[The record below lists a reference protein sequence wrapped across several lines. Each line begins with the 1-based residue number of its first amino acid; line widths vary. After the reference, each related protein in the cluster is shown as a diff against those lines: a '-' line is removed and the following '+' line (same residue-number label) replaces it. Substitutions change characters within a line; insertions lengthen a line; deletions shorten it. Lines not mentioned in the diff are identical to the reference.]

1 MLADADFSLL
11 VMLPGPSQP
20 AKATFYVQ
28 TFHPESSPK
37 EKKKTIVEDE
47 KGDVEGGTG
56 YERRVRESQEI
67 LDLKENKKELWSPAG
82 SWRGIMTVILQII
95 SSYSPRQLGLMKVGQ
110 PLGNYIHSNESR
122 KGAKQFFLLLV
133 FD

>member
-1 MLADADFSLL
+1 
-11 VMLPGPSQP
+11 MLPGLCRPLKTS
-20 AKATFYVQ
+20 ACVQ
-28 TFHPESSPK
+28 TFHPESSS
-37 EKKKTIVEDE
+37 KKGKKSIAEDNIGE
-47 KGDVEGGTG
+47 LARRTG
-56 YERRVRESQEI
+56 YDRRVRRSQEN

-82 SWRGIMTVILQII
+82 SRRGIMTVILQSI

-110 PLGNYIHSNESR
+110 PLGNR